1 MITLKLNI
9 QKCFRVIAPVFLAV
23 VIAVTSAL
31 PAFAFSQSIPA
42 GTYAFAEDIGEA
54 DTSFL
59 VNINFNSGGVDY
71 KGIIFRTA
79 DPEASFQYAGLY
91 YITASNGTEDR
102 VAYWI
107 NGETYWVGYER
118 RVLIIPNKVTIE
130 SAVFYAWFIVNA
142 GVAVESE
149 VVDPW
154 GDYTA
159 GQLNG
164 LKDKVDQNQDD
175 IGSIEDAYGRLP
187 LPNVNPDDYNISI
200 WLETEYQALT
210 NCIGVLWESPLIMNI
225 LACLGSFLLVSFLVF
240 GGKS

>member
-1 MITLKLNI
+1 MKINI
-9 QKCFRVIAPVFLAV
+9 QKCFRVITPLFFALLV
-23 VIAVTSAL
+23 VVTSAL
-31 PAFAFSQSIPA
+31 PAFAFSMSVPA
-42 GTYAFAEDIGEA
+42 GTYAFADQVDEPDFS
-54 DTSFL
+54 TMVSVSFSSDG
-59 VNINFNSGGVDY
+59 VNYN
-71 KGIIFRTA
+71 GIIVRKANPDATFK
-79 DPEASFQYAGLY
+79 YAGLY
-91 YITASNGTEDR
+91 YVNASDGSEDR

-107 NGETYWVGYER
+107 DGETYWVGYSR
-118 RVLIIPNKVTIE
+118 RVLIFPNKFTIDN
-130 SAVFYAWFIVNA
+130 ANFYAWFIVNA

-149 VVDPW
+149 VADPW

-164 LKDKVDQNQDD
+164 LKDKVDQNQND
-175 IGSIEDAYGRLP
+175 IGSIEDAYGKLP

-210 NCIGVLWESPLIMNI
+210 NCIGVLWESPLFMNI